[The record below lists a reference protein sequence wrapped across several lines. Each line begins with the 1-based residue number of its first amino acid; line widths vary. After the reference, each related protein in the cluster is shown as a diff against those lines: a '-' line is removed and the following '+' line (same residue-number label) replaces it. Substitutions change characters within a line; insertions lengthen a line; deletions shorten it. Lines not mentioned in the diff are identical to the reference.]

1 MNMKI
6 EYRTADSPMMSREE
20 VIRILKENP
29 KYFGEPEIPVVEILL
44 DDEVI
49 HRTKKHAKVQRLFAA
64 LVEDLKKVKE

>member
-6 EYRTADSPMMSREE
+6 ECRTADSPMMSREE
-20 VIRILKENP
+20 VIRILKESP
-29 KYFGEPEIPVVEILL
+29 KYFDELEIPVVEILV